1 MARARLAFV
10 FLISLS
16 LLAGC
21 GGRSPAPVISRQPP
35 PSQKIVTHIVSE
47 GETLFNIAWRYELD
61 LQKLAA
67 VNGLSQPYSLRVG
80 QRLSLDTSRPVIP
93 SPAPV
98 KPVSK
103 PAPVSSA
110 SQPTVSKPSA
120 VKPTQTAPRPSP
132 SPSPSSTATLPK
144 TWQWQWPVK
153 GRVTRGFGASEY
165 FRGID
170 ITSLPGAPVY
180 PAAPGVVVYSGDG
193 LRGYGNLLI
202 VKHSD
207 IYLSAYGHNRKLFV
221 KEGQQV
227 MPDQKIAE
235 VGGDPANVRRFYFE
249 IRKDGKPVD
258 PQKYL
263 P

>member
-1 MARARLAFV
+1 MARVRLALV
-10 FLISLS
+10 FFISLCV
-16 LLAGC
+16 LAGC
-21 GGRSPAPVISRQPP
+21 GGKSPAPVISRQPP

-47 GETLFNIAWRYELD
+47 GDTLFSIAWRYELD

-67 VNGLSQPYSLRVG
+67 VNGLSQPYQLRVG
-80 QRLSLDTSRPVIP
+80 QRLSLDTSRPVIHV
-93 SPAPV
+93 SAPV
-98 KPVSK
+98 NSVSK
-103 PAPVSSA
+103 PAPVPST
-110 SQPTVSKPSA
+110 SQQTVSKPSPA
-120 VKPTQTAPRPSP
+120 KPTQTVTRTSP
-132 SPSPSSTATLPK
+132 SPMASLPES
-144 TWQWQWPVK
+144 WQWQWPVK
-153 GRVTRGFGASEY
+153 GRVTRGFGSSQY
-165 FRGID
+165 FRGVD

-193 LRGYGNLLI
+193 LRGYGNLII
-202 VKHSD
+202 VKHNN

-227 MPDQKIAE
+227 MHDQKIAE